1 MATLLAPG
9 TMAEANIAGTFYV
22 CTVVSGPDNSQMYTV
37 RFSNGATQQVHSS
50 LIRTTP
56 AVGAP
61 APPAVVVAQ
70 PAVAVAASY
79 PAHEKAP
86 LQETPAATAQYPTP
100 TAAAAYPTP
109 AAATAYPTP
118 TATGIYP
125 AIPPPASAAPV
136 IVATA
141 PAPVIVVTAPAPAPV
156 VVAPAA
162 NVVVAPAANVAVT
175 TTTTATTKGGPFAE
189 NENVEALFRGNWF
202 ASKIIKSYGN
212 GKYKVKYLKSKTF
225 GTVTENKIRRKQAV
239 VRKTVVTR
247 TATTTAAGI
256 NADVKKASKEVNRSV
271 NSVEKDITSGLNQV
285 GAGIDCFLFGN
296 KKKKKQ
302 TTKTVTQKTV
312 TRTAAPPP
320 TQQKF
325 KVVTSTTTKIVNGK
339 KIVTKTT
346 KKIPIGPAPPAP
358 APQQRFNVVVPAGCV
373 AGQLITIAG
382 PNGKQAQVA
391 IPAGLS
397 AGQTFQV
404 TMS

>member
-22 CTVVSGPDNSQMYTV
+22 CTVVSGPDNSQMYSV

-56 AVGAP
+56 AAGAP

-125 AIPPPASAAPV
+125 AIPPPALPSAAIAAPV

-141 PAPVIVVTAPAPAPV
+141 PAPV
-156 VVAPAA
+156 VVAPAV

-256 NADVKKASKEVNRSV
+256 NADVKKASNEVNRSV
-271 NSVEKDITSGLNQV
+271 NSVEKDITKGFTQV

-302 TTKTVTQKTV
+302 QTKTVTQKTV

>member
-22 CTVVSGPDNSQMYTV
+22 CTVVSGPDNSQMYSV

-56 AVGAP
+56 AAGAP

-125 AIPPPASAAPV
+125 AIPPPALPSAAVAAPV

-141 PAPVIVVTAPAPAPV
+141 MAPAPV

-189 NENVEALFRGNWF
+189 NEDVESLFRGNWF
-202 ASKIIKSYGN
+202 AAKIIKSYGN

-225 GTVTENKIRRKQAV
+225 GTVTENKIRRKHAV

-247 TATTTAAGI
+247 TATSTAAGI
-256 NADVKKASKEVNRSV
+256 NADVNKAAKEVNKSV
-271 NSVEKDITSGLNQV
+271 NSVEKDISSGLNQV
-285 GAGIDCFLFGN
+285 GAGIDCFLFGS
-296 KKKKKQ
+296 KKKKK
-302 TTKTVTQKTV
+302 TKTVTQKTV